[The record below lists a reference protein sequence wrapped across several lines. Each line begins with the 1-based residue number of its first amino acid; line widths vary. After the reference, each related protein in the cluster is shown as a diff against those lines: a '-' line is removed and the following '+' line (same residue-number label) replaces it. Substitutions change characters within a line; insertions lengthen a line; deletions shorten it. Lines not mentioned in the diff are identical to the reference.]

1 MVKSIVGTGG
11 LARLAWAQG
20 LQALAASFLALG
32 LVFFGAEDSDTAGLG
47 WTLAARTAPILLV
60 ALIGG
65 VIADK
70 WSRSRVAASS
80 AFAAAIVDVGLAFVI
95 PVFGLDWRAQFLAL
109 IAGFATAVGA
119 PSLYALLPS
128 IVNKDNLV
136 HGNAMVRSFRNVAGV
151 VGPGLAAVIGAMLSY
166 QVLLW
171 IVVALNLVAG
181 FLILSLRVTARAVAP
196 TDIRNDSAGL
206 KQTLAQNSWLFFAIP
221 FWGVFLAIQSG
232 AADVTQPLFIIKEH
246 GPPTWAIMM
255 SALTLGYV
263 LGSLVS
269 FRIKPQ
275 RLLTVSV
282 LFAALA
288 LVQIISA
295 ITVDSVVLLAAASAL
310 TGVGFEVSGVLWGAA
325 LQTRVAD
332 EHMGRV
338 SSFDYAIS
346 FGLAPIAYAIYGFFP
361 LAQAV
366 PVIGVSIVV
375 LFVFVLVGTGISW
388 RMDARYQARS

>member
-1 MVKSIVGTGG
+1 MVKPIIGTGG

-181 FLILSLRVTARAVAP
+181 FLILSLKVTARAVTP
-196 TDIRNDSAGL
+196 IDIRNDSAGL

-246 GPPTWAIMM
+246 GAPTWAIMM
-255 SALTLGYV
+255 SALTVGYV

-282 LFAALA
+282 LFAAPA
-288 LVQIISA
+288 LVQMIAA

-346 FGLAPIAYAIYGFFP
+346 FGLTPIAYAIYGFFP

-375 LFVFVLVGTGISW
+375 LFVLVLVGTGISW
-388 RMDARYQARS
+388 RMDARYQARA